1 MLLVM
6 RADLP
11 PNSTELKEVIALAES
26 FPGVTTQVHVIQ
38 GATRSLTEVYLLG
51 PTHAVPAAPFER
63 FECVE
68 KVVRITEKFRAIG
81 RHDPRLSA
89 VGFEYNGVQFSQE
102 TFHVFAG
109 VCAVDTPQNVE
120 RTFA

>member
-11 PNSTELKEVIALAES
+11 PNSNELKEVIALAES
-26 FPGVTTQVHVIQ
+26 FPGVSTQVHVIQ

-51 PTHAVPAAPFER
+51 PTHAVPTAPFGK

-68 KVVRITEKFRAIG
+68 KVVRITERFRAIG
-81 RHDPRLSA
+81 RHDGQLEA
-89 VGFEYNGVQFSQE
+89 VGFEYNGVSFSQD
-102 TFHVFAG
+102 TLHVFAG
-109 VCAVDTPQNVE
+109 LCA
-120 RTFA
+120 